1 MFPLG
6 KASGCRTMWPTCSS
20 DLSSAWRTTSWR
32 SRFSSSSHTMSR
44 PTIRT
49 CGYGGWRHGK
59 SHEFQGKDPRE
70 DRWNRRRWET
80 NRKREEKNIMGKL
93 GDFISKLGISPSFF
107 PTADPSSWCSA
118 MLCFP
123 MGMDGD
129 SQVHGGW
136 LIPSKGIRNDGGMTI
151 CQIASLYHG
160 TYALKESFSGDLRM
174 PNMLGMAGHSFPSGV
189 SLKTS
194 WGINPPNQMDA
205 VPCHTIHY
213 RYVYHSSKFMF
224 KL

>member
-70 DRWNRRRWET
+70 DGWNRRRWET
-80 NRKREEKNIMGKL
+80 NRKREEKNIHGKTW
-93 GDFISKLGISPSFF
+93 GFHQQTRDFSKFFPHCWSKLVVFSHALFSHGDGWWF
-107 PTADPSSWCSA
+107 PSSR
-118 MLCFP
+118 
-123 MGMDGD
+123 G
-129 SQVHGGW
+129 
-136 LIPSKGIRNDGGMTI
+136 LINTLKGNPKWWWDD
-151 CQIASLYHG
+151 H
-160 TYALKESFSGDLRM
+160 M
-174 PNMLGMAGHSFPSGV
+174 P
-189 SLKTS
+189 
-194 WGINPPNQMDA
+194 D
-205 VPCHTIHY
+205 
-213 RYVYHSSKFMF
+213 SKFVPWH
-224 KL
+224 LCIEGILQWRLEDA

>member
-49 CGYGGWRHGK
+49 CGYGGWRHGRSMSFRAK
-59 SHEFQGKDPRE
+59 IHGKTGEIDRDGKQTGKDAKSTGKE
-70 DRWNRRRWET
+70 
-80 NRKREEKNIMGKL
+80 RKRTSMGKL

-136 LIPSKGIRNDGGMTI
+136 LYPQRESEMMVGWP
-151 CQIASLYHG
+151 
-160 TYALKESFSGDLRM
+160 YAR
-174 PNMLGMAGHSFPSGV
+174 
-189 SLKTS
+189 
-194 WGINPPNQMDA
+194 
-205 VPCHTIHY
+205 
-213 RYVYHSSKFMF
+213 
-224 KL
+224 